1 MLLLQ
6 SKGITDMMILKEI
19 RFVLWVHGALSDR
32 NKAIHK
38 EGGSA
43 IMGPRIAYR
52 INYEKAI
59 EALVFLAEQKP
70 GIDIYHVAKILFYA
84 DKMHVNK
91 FARPILGDTYIC
103 MNHGPVPSG
112 VRDLITDNVWV
123 SPDLI
128 DKKSAALEIEGSRFN
143 LTAKRKPDLDYFSK
157 TDLDCLHAA
166 LFEHGEKPFGKLRE
180 QTHDEK
186 CYIESGINQPIDYAL
201 LVDDDNP
208 NRHAILEEMEEA
220 AAYVQL

>member
-1 MLLLQ
+1 
-6 SKGITDMMILKEI
+6 
-19 RFVLWVHGALSDR
+19 
-32 NKAIHK
+32 
-38 EGGSA
+38 
-43 IMGPRIAYR
+43 MGTRIAYR

-59 EALVFLAEQKP
+59 EALVFLAEQQP
-70 GIDIYHVAKILFYA
+70 GIDIYHVAKVLFYA

-112 VRDLITDNVWV
+112 VRDLITDNPWL
-123 SPDLI
+123 SPDLV
-128 DKKSAALEIEGSRFN
+128 DKKCTSLEIEGSRFN
-143 LTAKRKPDLDYFSK
+143 LTAKRKPNLDYFSK
-157 TDLDCLHAA
+157 TDLDCLRTA
-166 LFEHGEKPFGKLRE
+166 LLEHGKKPFGELRE

-208 NRHAILEEMEEA
+208 NRNAILEEMEEA